1 MISIIIPTH
10 MEEKYLPRLLE
21 SLKRQTDR
29 DFEVIV
35 VDWNSKDRTRE
46 IARKYG
52 CKLVIAE
59 KRGIGRGRNLGAKH
73 AKGDVLAF
81 IDADIV
87 LPPNFVEEVK
97 GVKCNAAICEWI
109 PLEDDL
115 LLKLYYRI
123 SYLFCK
129 LFNLLGIG
137 HSPGFCTIIRRDI
150 FERVGGYNE
159 ELLAG
164 EDHELAR
171 RVRKL
176 TKICHLKV
184 KIKMDSRR
192 VRKEGK
198 FGIVWKYTVAEVKG
212 LLGKKVGSYE
222 IAR

>member
-1 MISIIIPTH
+1 M
-10 MEEKYLPRLLE
+10 
-21 SLKRQTDR
+21 
-29 DFEVIV
+29 
-35 VDWNSKDRTRE
+35 
-46 IARKYG
+46 
-52 CKLVIAE
+52 
-59 KRGIGRGRNLGAKH
+59 
-73 AKGDVLAF
+73 
-81 IDADIV
+81 
-87 LPPNFVEEVK
+87 EEVK
-97 GVKCNAAICEWI
+97 RMKCDAATCEWT
-109 PLEDDL
+109 PFEDGL
-115 LLKLYYRI
+115 LLKFYYRA
-123 SYLFCK
+123 SYLFCE

-137 HSPGFCTIIRRDI
+137 HSPGFCTIIRKDV
-150 FERVGGYNE
+150 FEKVGGYNE

-198 FGIVWKYTVAEVKG
+198 FGIIWKYTVAEVKG

>member
-21 SLKRQTDR
+21 SLKRQTDE

-35 VDWNSKDRTRE
+35 VDWNSKDKTRE
-46 IARKYG
+46 IARRYG
-52 CKLVIAE
+52 CRLVIAE
-59 KRGIGRGRNLGAKH
+59 ERGIGRGRNLGAKH
-73 AKGDVLAF
+73 ARGDVLAF
-81 IDADIV
+81 IDADVI

-97 GVKCNAAICEWI
+97 RMKCDAATCEWT
-109 PLEDDL
+109 PFEDDL
-115 LLKLYYRI
+115 LLKFYYRA
-123 SYLFCK
+123 SYLFCE

-137 HSPGFCTIIRRDI
+137 HSPGFCTIIRKDV
-150 FERVGGYNE
+150 FEKVGGYNE

-198 FGIVWKYTVAEVKG
+198 FGIIWKYTVAEVKG